1 MEYRPHR
8 PLNVVLYI
16 RNTKETEIHFQK
28 HMTHTMHIPWH
39 LQNGIIELRLY
50 ESRPGYIKIGNVS
63 FMPDIA
69 RGESGF
75 SQSQNRHAHSA
86 SPAEVRMFFEASTVT
101 VGDVLKRINE
111 FSVNRGQSCEVS
123 EEYANSAGWVFL
135 IINSSKSQDTYKIVD
150 HDFPFLDIPSRFFVS
165 SDYDIAIVTNPVMV
179 SNTPQVL
186 PGKISMSDTSY
197 FGENM

>member
-1 MEYRPHR
+1 M
-8 PLNVVLYI
+8 
-16 RNTKETEIHFQK
+16 
-28 HMTHTMHIPWH
+28 
-39 LQNGIIELRLY
+39 GD
-50 ESRPGYIKIGNVS
+50 VS

-86 SPAEVRMFFEASTVT
+86 SPAEVRKFFESTTVT

-111 FSVNRGQSCEVS
+111 FSVNRGQICEVS

-135 IINSSKSQDTYKIVD
+135 IIKNSKSQDDTYKIVD

-179 SNTPQVL
+179 SNTAEVL